1 MKAERLPPTQMITKL
16 SEKCRDMAPTD
27 VDLWSG
33 LLVGFSP
40 KSSFKIRAP
49 PIMFLTHLVSIA
61 IDTLLKLHLL
71 YLYPLS
77 KQGFP
82 NYGQNLRRNSRDVKY
97 ALLGNSAYTYAGTPL
112 MWGSQNYTLCLCW
125 SRHPAEIYLG
135 PHLHNLLISRCS
147 LKINLLYLEFFLF
160 CRYLI
165 SF

>member
-16 SEKCRDMAPTD
+16 SEKCRDMVPTD

-77 KQGFP
+77 KQSFP
-82 NYGQNLRRNSRDVKY
+82 NYGQNLRRNSLRISRSILVSPTAVERGVKY

-135 PHLHNLLISRCS
+135 PHLHNLFISRCIF
-147 LKINLLYLEFFLF
+147 KN
-160 CRYLI
+160 
-165 SF
+165 